1 MNNHTLK
8 GMITFLLLLSFFSC
22 KEEET
27 ITNTPPINQQVEV
40 RIYSDQIAQYQTF
53 LKDILV
59 LMISEGINHPEIFGV
74 QSSNNAHTRTGC
86 PCSSTTGAFP
96 SPVTLTLEFGTGGA
110 GCTLQNDYEGSLI
123 FDFNNPLFQQG
134 FDSEFSMSFNNF
146 SINGYDI
153 SSTGNILFNYSPANN
168 NYMIFL
174 TEDIA
179 VQKDGITTTYKKQTD
194 AGGGLIDF
202 GTLAVV
208 DQAGDDD
215 ANAPATFV
223 NNVFLIAIND
233 GSQVCCT
240 NGTDITNFCISTTA
254 DDPLEFQPS
263 TCGCFNDGLLLLR
276 ENPND
281 DCNNTVTS
289 VFYEY
294 DVDANGV
301 DNEACDGYVSVN
313 NVIELFQP
321 DCL

>member
-1 MNNHTLK
+1 M
-8 GMITFLLLLSFFSC
+8 
-22 KEEET
+22 
-27 ITNTPPINQQVEV
+27 
-40 RIYSDQIAQYQTF
+40 A
-53 LKDILV
+53 
-59 LMISEGINHPEIFGV
+59 
-74 QSSNNAHTRTGC
+74 
-86 PCSSTTGAFP
+86 
-96 SPVTLTLEFGTGGA
+96 
-110 GCTLQNDYEGSLI
+110 
-123 FDFNNPLFQQG
+123 
-134 FDSEFSMSFNNF
+134 FNNF

-153 SSTGNILFNYSPANN
+153 SSTGNVIFNYNPANV

-174 TEDIA
+174 TED
-179 VQKDGITTTYKKQTD
+179 VVVSKDGITTTYKKQND
-194 AGGGLIDF
+194 AGGGLVDF

-215 ANAPATFV
+215 ATEPATFV
-223 NNVFLIAIND
+223 NNVFQVAIND

-263 TCGCFNDGLLLLR
+263 TCGCFRDGLLLLR

-294 DVDANGV
+294 DVDASGM
-301 DNEACDGYVSVN
+301 DSEACDGYVLVN
-313 NVIELFQP
+313 NVLELFQP